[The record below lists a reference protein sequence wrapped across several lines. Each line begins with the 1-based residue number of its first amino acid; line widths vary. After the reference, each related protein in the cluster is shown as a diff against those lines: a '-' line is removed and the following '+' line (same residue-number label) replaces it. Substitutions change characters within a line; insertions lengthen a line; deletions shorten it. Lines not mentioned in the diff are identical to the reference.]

1 MQEID
6 DKKVMGDGTV
16 QSVELNVDKSK
27 YMPAEVRDAAQIA
40 AFAAPLTVAQTAAK
54 LIIDAQQKKK
64 KKYQL
69 TTTGALGATMHAL
82 FPGLINSAVKD
93 EMKKISDV
101 KSKDKDKEKEK

>member
-1 MQEID
+1 M
-6 DKKVMGDGTV
+6 
-16 QSVELNVDKSK
+16 
-27 YMPAEVRDAAQIA
+27 
-40 AFAAPLTVAQTAAK
+40 QTAAK

-93 EMKKISDV
+93 EMKKISEV
-101 KSKDKDKEKEK
+101 KKDKEKEKEKSDK